1 MVSDAVD
8 RLTGRPPLSLA
19 TVLSGIGSAGGAT
32 ESTDR
37 IRH

>member
-1 MVSDAVD
+1 MVSDAID

-19 TVLSGIGSAGGAT
+19 TVLSGIGPPGGPT
-32 ESTDR
+32 ESTGR